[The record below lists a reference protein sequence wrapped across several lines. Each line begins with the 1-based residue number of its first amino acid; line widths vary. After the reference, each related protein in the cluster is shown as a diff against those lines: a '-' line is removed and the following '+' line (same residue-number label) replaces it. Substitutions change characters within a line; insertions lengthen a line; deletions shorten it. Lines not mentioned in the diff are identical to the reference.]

1 MFKTI
6 CSEITQDPDY
16 PKRAHE
22 VDISYRVLDGTIYDH
37 LQYGFHE
44 EKSPADE
51 YIPIRKRR
59 PCIKS
64 NLCKVVVDD
73 SVSLLFSEGHFPELE
88 CGKKGEEIR
97 QSLHSVMKDIKLNEV
112 MIDAAIRGS
121 VGSIAILFKVLNNR
135 IFLEVKNT
143 QFLTPCWDPNEPDTL
158 QCVTEQ
164 YKCKGS
170 AFIAAGYK
178 GIDKDE
184 VYWFRRDWDK
194 TKETHYKP
202 LKNTDYTEGKPFVE
216 DTAKSVSHGL
226 GFTPVIW
233 IKNLPGKTDNDI
245 DGACTFTAAID
256 TQIEI
261 DYQLSQAGRGLKYS
275 SDPTLMIKEPG
286 YGDTGTTQTTK
297 TGGAANALIV
307 SENGDAKLL
316 EISGSAAAAVIEY
329 VKALREL
336 GLESIHGNRVNADKI
351 SAAQSGRAM
360 EMMNQALIWLADKL
374 RTPYGE
380 GALVDIIYM
389 IIKASNK
396 FTLTTKR
403 GDRIPKIPTG
413 TQISLRWPAWYA
425 PTSTDLTST
434 ANALATMIE
443 AGIMSQETAIK
454 TIASIYDVEDVVAEK
469 ALIDAAIEVKHKK
482 EVELKAKAPKETPK
496 KSPDK
501 GLN

>member
-1 MFKTI
+1 MFKSI
-6 CSEITQDPDY
+6 CSEIHQDPDY
-16 PKRAHE
+16 PKRTYDVGIA
-22 VDISYRVLDGTIYDH
+22 YRVLDGTIYDH
-37 LQYGFHE
+37 LGYGFHE
-44 EKSPADE
+44 EKSPSEE

-88 CGKKGEEIR
+88 CGKGNDDIR
-97 QSLHSVMKDIKLNEV
+97 INLHKIMKDVKLNEV

-121 VGSIAILFKVLNNR
+121 VGSIAILFKVLNDR
-135 IFLEVKNT
+135 VFLEVKNT
-143 QFLTPCWDPNEPDTL
+143 QYLTPIWDPNEPDTL
-158 QCVTEQ
+158 QYVTEQ
-164 YKCKGS
+164 YKCKGCE
-170 AFIAAGYK
+170 FIAAGYT
-178 GIDKDE
+178 GVDKDE

-194 TKETHYKP
+194 DREIHYLP
-202 LKNTDYTEGKPFVE
+202 LKNSNKSEGKEFVE
-216 DTAKSVSHGL
+216 DTQKSVSHRL

-233 IKNLPGKTDNDI
+233 IKNLPGRTDNDI
-245 DGACTFTAAID
+245 DGACTFTAAVD

-286 YGDTGTTQTTK
+286 FGDTGETSTSRV
-297 TGGAANALIV
+297 GGAANALIV

-329 VKALREL
+329 VKALREM
-336 GLESIHGNRVNADKI
+336 GLEAIHGNRVNADKI

-396 FTLTTKR
+396 FSLTTKR
-403 GDRIPKIPTG
+403 GDKIEKIPLT
-413 TQISLRWPAWYA
+413 TSVSLRWPAWYA

-434 ANALATMIE
+434 ANALATLIE
-443 AGIMSQETAIK
+443 AGLISQETAIK
-454 TIASIYDVEDVVAEK
+454 TIASIYDIEDTAAEK
-469 ALIDAAIEVKHKK
+469 ALIDAAMEVKHKK
-482 EVELKAKAPKETPK
+482 EVELKAKTPKETPK
-496 KSPDK
+496 KSPEK